1 MSFHEKRKKFT
12 RLLRDYWPIIGYN
25 KFKYLFSVSSSKK
38 NSWKFKICFS
48 WKHPWPSWAAY
59 YWLSKVY
66 LKLIR
71 YFGRL
76 LVCVRNKLT
85 FNLFFSF
92 LFQAGPSPCTSGG
105 KGKGKSILGSCIAR
119 TNSEEELQELA
130 KRPIS
135 PGHRGTT
142 WNGNGKLYNL
152 MLIFFVKLFVGKV
165 QSLFWIN
172 IRYVSSCIT
181 WL

>member
-1 MSFHEKRKKFT
+1 M
-12 RLLRDYWPIIGYN
+12 
-25 KFKYLFSVSSSKK
+25 
-38 NSWKFKICFS
+38 
-48 WKHPWPSWAAY
+48 
-59 YWLSKVY
+59 
-66 LKLIR
+66 
-71 YFGRL
+71 
-76 LVCVRNKLT
+76 RNKLT

-152 MLIFFVKLFVGKV
+152 MLIFF
-165 QSLFWIN
+165 
-172 IRYVSSCIT
+172 R
-181 WL
+181 